1 MKLSIPQIIDKI
13 VNLLEVQYIYLSKVK
28 IKGEEKP
35 FLLILWREGSS
46 GLSNDLAPLVHRVFQ
61 EHTDVLFRTYALS
74 FAERQLRE
82 GNLFFID
89 ACKPENLKYSIPGQH
104 LPTLTE
110 GMDMQK
116 ALEVAKDRFQKEYT
130 KAADF
135 KEGALFYIKRE
146 NYVQAAFMLHQ
157 SIELTYRLTE
167 LLAIGKEKVCHSI
180 ANHQKYIKAFIPEL
194 GALFRPE
201 EETALLQLLDDA
213 YKGVRYGSDYHIT
226 PEQINEIHTK
236 SETQL
241 AIVKELFNTKWE
253 ACKKEAVEKKKENPT
268 TPLKDNNEI
277 RKKIQRLA
285 GMKLKKLSP
294 NSDKLYYKTD
304 FLVNGP
310 ADVLYNAAGIMKVCI
325 IALEYADGKF
335 SDLIPQP
342 HINIQTALEH
352 ALQLLPFE
360 EIERL
365 EEILEEHIRFSG
377 DC

>member
-1 MKLSIPQIIDKI
+1 MTMKLSVQQIIDKI
-13 VNLLEVQYIYLSKVK
+13 VNLLEVQYIYLSKVT
-28 IKGEEKP
+28 IKEEEKP
-35 FLLILWREGSS
+35 LLLILWQEGSS
-46 GLSNDLAPLVHRVFQ
+46 GLSDDLAPLVHRVFQ
-61 EHTDVLFRTYALS
+61 EHADILFRTYALS

-104 LPTLTE
+104 LPALTE
-110 GMDMQK
+110 GMDMGK

-130 KAADF
+130 KVADF
-135 KEGALFYIKRE
+135 KEGASFYIEKQ
-146 NYVQAAFMLHQ
+146 NHVQAAFMLHQ
-157 SIELTYRLTE
+157 SIELAYRLTE

-180 ANHQKYIKAFIPEL
+180 ANHQKYIRAFIQEL
-194 GALFRPE
+194 GALFHPE

-226 PEQINEIHTK
+226 PEQIDKIQAK
-236 SETQL
+236 SEKQL
-241 AIVKELFNTKWE
+241 TTVKELFNTKWE
-253 ACKKEAVEKKKENPT
+253 ACKKEAIEKENPT
-268 TPLKDNNEI
+268 TPLQDNNEI

-310 ADVLYNAAGIMKVCI
+310 ADVLYDVAGIMKVCI

-342 HINIQTALEH
+342 HINIQKALEH

-360 EIERL
+360 EIECL
-365 EEILEEHIRFSG
+365 EEILEEHIGFSG
-377 DC
+377 D

>member
-13 VNLLEVQYIYLSKVK
+13 VNLLEVQYVYLSKVTV
-28 IKGEEKP
+28 KGEEKP
-35 FLLILWREGSS
+35 LLLILWQEGSS
-46 GLSNDLAPLVHRVFQ
+46 GLSDDLAPLVHRVFQ
-61 EHTDVLFRTYALS
+61 EHTDVLFRIYALS

-89 ACKPENLKYSIPGQH
+89 ACKSENLEYNIPGQH
-104 LPTLTE
+104 FPALTE
-110 GMDMQK
+110 GMDMEK

-130 KAADF
+130 KATDF
-135 KEGALFYIKRE
+135 KEGALFYIEKQ
-146 NYVQAAFMLHQ
+146 NHVQAAFMLHQ
-157 SIELTYRLTE
+157 SIELAYRLTE

-180 ANHQKYIKAFIPEL
+180 VNHQKYIRAFIPEL
-194 GALFRPE
+194 GALFHP
-201 EETALLQLLDDA
+201 EETALLQLLDNA

-226 PEQINEIHTK
+226 PEQINEIHAK
-236 SETQL
+236 SEEQL
-241 AIVKELFNTKWE
+241 TIVKKLFNAKWRK
-253 ACKKEAVEKKKENPT
+253 CKKEMEKKEENPA
-268 TPLKDNNEI
+268 TPLKGNNEI

-285 GMKLKKLSP
+285 EMKLEKLSP

-310 ADVLYNAAGIMKVCI
+310 ADVLYDVAGIMKVCI

-360 EIERL
+360 EIECL
-365 EEILEEHIRFSG
+365 EEILEEHIGFSN
-377 DC
+377 D

>member
-1 MKLSIPQIIDKI
+1 MKLSVQQIIDKI
-13 VNLLEVQYIYLSKVK
+13 VNLLEVQYIYLSKVQV
-28 IKGEEKP
+28 KGEEKP
-35 FLLILWREGSS
+35 LLLILWKEGSS
-46 GLSNDLAPLVHRVFQ
+46 GLSDDLAPLVHRVFQ

-116 ALEVAKDRFQKEYT
+116 ALEVAKDRFQKEYS
-130 KAADF
+130 KAVDF
-135 KEGALFYIKRE
+135 KEGALFYIKKS
-146 NYVQAAFMLHQ
+146 NYTQAAFMLHQ
-157 SIELTYRLTE
+157 SIELAYRLTE

-180 ANHQKYIKAFIPEL
+180 ANHQKYIRAFIPEL
-194 GALFRPE
+194 GALFHPE

-213 YKGVRYGSDYHIT
+213 YKGVRYGTNYQIS
-226 PEQINEIHTK
+226 PEQKDKIYTK
-236 SETQL
+236 SEAQL

-253 ACKKEAVEKKKENPT
+253 ACKNEAAEKKKENSSIS
-268 TPLKDNNEI
+268 LKGNHKIKE
-277 RKKIQRLA
+277 KIQRLTE
-285 GMKLKKLSP
+285 MKLNKL
-294 NSDKLYYKTD
+294 NSGKLYYKAD

-310 ADVLYNAAGIMKVCI
+310 ADVLYDAVGIIKVCI

-352 ALQLLPFE
+352 ALQLFPFE
-360 EIERL
+360 EIECM
-365 EEILEEHIRFSG
+365 EEILEEHIGVSS
-377 DC
+377 D

>member
-1 MKLSIPQIIDKI
+1 MKLSISQIIDKI
-13 VNLLEVQYIYLSKVK
+13 VNLLEVQYVYLSKVQV
-28 IKGEEKP
+28 KGEEKP
-35 FLLILWREGSS
+35 LLLILWQEGSS
-46 GLSNDLAPLVHRVFQ
+46 GLSDDLAPLVHRVFQ

-82 GNLFFID
+82 GNLFFIE

-104 LPTLTE
+104 LPALTE
-110 GMDMQK
+110 GMDIKK

-135 KEGALFYIKRE
+135 KEGALFYIEKQ
-146 NYVQAAFMLHQ
+146 NHVQAAFMLHQ
-157 SIELTYRLTE
+157 SIELAYRLTE
-167 LLAIGKEKVCHSI
+167 LLAIGKEKICHSI
-180 ANHQKYIKAFIPEL
+180 GNHQKYIRAFIPEL
-194 GALFRPE
+194 GALFYPE
-201 EETALLQLLDDA
+201 EETALLQLLDNA

-226 PEQINEIHTK
+226 PEQIDKIHEK
-236 SETQL
+236 SEAQL
-241 AIVKELFNTKWE
+241 TIVKDLFDSKWE
-253 ACKKEAVEKKKENPT
+253 ACKKEMEKKKENPA

-294 NSDKLYYKTD
+294 NSNKLYYKTD

-310 ADVLYNAAGIMKVCI
+310 ADVLYDVAGIMKVCI

-342 HINIQTALEH
+342 HINIQTALKH

-360 EIERL
+360 EIECL
-365 EEILEEHIRFSG
+365 EEILEEHIGFSG
-377 DC
+377 D